1 MLSAITFLPDGIEAS
16 YSPSKQVKASSASLL
31 FGVAAGGS
39 GNTDLA
45 LEQMIEL
52 DPQPESAPE
61 FRLALDQLLSAS
73 FREELKLEEIP
84 APSNLATHAVA
95 FSANVVARST
105 EDVSTDSGTGRMVLL
120 WDPVPQESWESNFR
134 TIIFAKSPLET
145 DIGSDDMIAD
155 VAWAWLTEALNNRSA
170 KYVAAAGTAT
180 RVISRGY
187 GALAG
192 QSDHAELEVR
202 ASWSPVDGFVGA
214 HLEAWQ
220 DLLCIMSGF
229 PHLPAGVFSI
239 DSKFAR

>member
-1 MLSAITFLPDGIEAS
+1 MIEIEA
-16 YSPSKQVKASSASLL
+16 
-31 FGVAAGGS
+31 
-39 GNTDLA
+39 
-45 LEQMIEL
+45 
-52 DPQPESAPE
+52 QPESAPE
-61 FRLALDQLLSAS
+61 FRLALEQLRSAN
-73 FREELKLEEIP
+73 FRDELKIEQIQ
-84 APSNLATHAVA
+84 APSNLAQHAVA
-95 FSANVVARST
+95 FSANVIHVHT
-105 EDVSTDSGTGRMVLL
+105 DDVSTDLGTGRMVLL

-155 VAWAWLTEALNNRSA
+155 VAWAWLSESLNNRSA
-170 KYVAAAGTAT
+170 KYVASAGTAT

-202 ASWSPVDGFVGA
+202 ASWSPLGGSVGS

-220 DLLCIMSGF
+220 DLVCIMSGF
-229 PHLPAGVFSI
+229 PHLPAGVASL